1 MGKVG
6 ETWSMAQKCL
16 GEAWGIGDL
25 GNAWESSRETQGQ
38 IGDLRGFGE
47 CSQDALTSLGG
58 AYELVP

>member
-1 MGKVG
+1 
-6 ETWSMAQKCL
+6 MAQKCL

>member
-1 MGKVG
+1 
-6 ETWSMAQKCL
+6 MAQKCL

-38 IGDLRGFGE
+38 IGGLRGFGK
-47 CSQDALTSLGG
+47 CSQDALTSLGR